1 MLAGPDNRTW
11 PWADDVGPRCAYSSY
26 AYDGGRCAEGPA
38 SVSGDVRGQNPEGVS
53 HLAGNVS
60 EWVSDVYGEYA
71 DGEVTDPLGAIE
83 GRYRVIKEAVTLR
96 LVPV

>member
-1 MLAGPDNRTW
+1 MHPGSAAGRVNALPTEAEWEYAAAGPDHRTW

-38 SVSGDVRGQNPEGVS
+38 SVSGDVRGQTPEGVS

-60 EWVSDVYGEYA
+60 EWVSDVYG
-71 DGEVTDPLGAIE
+71 IC
-83 GRYRVIKEAVTLR
+83 
-96 LVPV
+96 